1 MARRKRNDID
11 YFPHSVSHG
20 KKMFYLRDKY
30 GNDGYAVWFML
41 LEHLGRAN
49 YHYLDLSDEI
59 EIMYLSSEFKVSEE
73 TLKEIINKLVSFG
86 EFDKYFWEEERILF
100 NQKFIDNIEDAYR
113 KRSNDC
119 IDKDGLLRRLELKGR
134 LNEAKFR
141 SNEAKFRLKGAI
153 NPQSKVE
160 YSKEDKT
167 KVNNSKEKEIIFPF
181 DSDNFKEQWTIWKQY
196 KKDQFRFIY
205 KTQISEQAA
214 LKHLAN
220 ISKGIEI
227 DAIEIIHNALAQG
240 WKGLFE
246 LKKQKNG
253 KQTPNGKFK
262 TVSDDYVASVINDLQ
277 S

>member
-1 MARRKRNDID
+1 MARKKRNNVD
-11 YFPHSVSHG
+11 YFPHSVTHG

-41 LEHLGRAN
+41 LEELGKSE
-49 YHYLDLSDEI
+49 YHYLDLKDPVSL
-59 EIMYLSSEFKVSEE
+59 MYLSSQFKVTEDI
-73 TLKEIINKLVSFG
+73 LNEIIECLVKFG
-86 EFDKYFWEEERILF
+86 EFDQDLWISENILF
-100 NQKFIDNIEDAYR
+100 NQKFVENIKDAYK
-113 KRSNDC
+113 KRSNEC
-119 IDKDGLLRRLELKGR
+119 IDKNSLLLLLEGLG
-134 LNEAKFR
+134 R
-141 SNEAKFRLKGAI
+141 SNEVKSNRKPRKSILKGSV
-153 NPQSKVE
+153 NPQSKEE
-160 YSKEDKT
+160 YSKEEESKEEYT
-167 KVNNSKEKEIIFPF
+167 KEKEIIFPF